1 MAKTFPLNVNV
12 ERRLIVAMTSVLAR
26 YTVDEAGDA
35 FLCDNEHWSLAGD
48 ILDMLIPRIPEEGL
62 TPLLTSRCFSKAP
75 DQFRLS
81 ADPLAEPF
89 SLSAVTGPD
98 VWRTPASAGG
108 RNDFHSPIYATPIAL
123 NSFKSVKVAISGDF
137 KTTDIAGN
145 KGLEKLPGIWTKAG
159 IELVDD
165 QFFASVTAGRPYSDW
180 SLVKLDQNRATF
192 KMEKSKGSLW
202 IYVAGS
208 NVK

>member
-1 MAKTFPLNVNV
+1 
-12 ERRLIVAMTSVLAR
+12 MTSVLAR

-48 ILDMLIPRIPEEGL
+48 ILDMLIPRIPEEG
-62 TPLLTSRCFSKAP
+62 
-75 DQFRLS
+75 
-81 ADPLAEPF
+81 
-89 SLSAVTGPD
+89 LSAVTGPD

-145 KGLEKLPGIWTKAG
+145 KGLEKLPSIWTKAG